1 MLAPRKIALP
11 VSLLAALTL
20 SMTGAASA
28 WADGGVPQDIHAKD
42 TFAVVWARLQAS
54 GFRGEHEG
62 LDWAALKAEHQP
74 DIENATDIHG
84 LRRELNELLVDLKA
98 SHLVLLPNEA
108 VATSEAT
115 VPLDDTPYENES
127 NVGGKDPV
135 DAPVS
140 PNASGTGGTPAATGY
155 GDFGLR
161 PTLVDGQVLVERV
174 VPGFPAERAGV
185 RPGWRIDRIAR
196 LNVSNAMAALR
207 TQPQEA
213 SRNGETMLLGGVLAL
228 LDIYA
233 PGETS
238 NMRFIDR
245 EGRPHALALKAAPN
259 PNIQPIFLPGIPQMP
274 MRYGHRRIALPGGGC
289 AVLIE
294 FSQWAMP
301 AFDNVVETL
310 REHGGCRGAILDL
323 RGNSGGMIA
332 SMGAIGGLFVDT
344 PTSLGTL
351 TTGGGE
357 LKLAALPRVVDNA
370 GRDIRRFSGPLAIL
384 IDRGSVSCSDM
395 FSASMQALGRAR
407 IFGVTSAGMAL
418 PAASTPLPSGDRLL
432 YPIAEFVDAAGRRI
446 EGVGTVPD
454 QIVMP
459 TVAALSAGGDPILDA
474 ALAWIGTDPKPKTAP
489 LAAAPA
495 ATASDTASDAT
506 PHTTSRSGTTR

>member
-1 MLAPRKIALP
+1 MLAPRKTALS
-11 VSLLAALTL
+11 VSLLAAFTF
-20 SMTGAASA
+20 SMAGAACA
-28 WADGGVPQDIHAKD
+28 WADGGAPQDIRAKD
-42 TFAVVWARLQAS
+42 TFAIVWARLQAS
-54 GFRGEHEG
+54 GFRGQHEG

-74 DIENATDIHG
+74 DIENASDIHS

-98 SHLVLLPNEA
+98 SHLALLPNEA

-115 VPLDDTPYENES
+115 VSIDDTPYENES
-127 NVGGKDPV
+127 NDDNEDSA
-135 DAPVS
+135 DAPES
-140 PNASGTGGTPAATGY
+140 ADAPGNGGTPVATGY

-161 PTLVDGQVLVERV
+161 PTLVGGQVLVERV
-174 VPGFPAERAGV
+174 APDSPAERAGV

-196 LNVSNAMAALR
+196 LNVANALAALR
-207 TQPQEA
+207 AQPREA
-213 SRNGETMLLGGVLAL
+213 ARNGETMLLGGVQAL

-238 NMRFIDR
+238 KMRFIDR

-259 PNIQPIFLPGIPQMP
+259 PNIQPIILPGIPQMP
-274 MRYGHRRIALPGGGC
+274 MRYGQRRIALPGGGC
-289 AVLIE
+289 ALHME
-294 FSQWAMP
+294 FTQWAMP
-301 AFDNVVETL
+301 AFDKVVETL
-310 REHGGCRGAILDL
+310 REHGDCRGAILDL

-332 SMGAIGGLFVDT
+332 SMSAIGGLFVDT
-344 PTSLGTL
+344 PASLGTL

-384 IDRGSVSCSDM
+384 IDQGSVSCSDM

-407 IFGVTSAGMAL
+407 IFGLTSAGMAL

-454 QIVMP
+454 QIVTP

-474 ALAWIGTDPKPKTAP
+474 AVAWIGTDPKPRTAP

-495 ATASDTASDAT
+495 ATASGATSGAT
-506 PHTTSRSGTTR
+506 PNTTPR